1 MEYMQMMPI
10 VPKSRGTDDKP
21 SESFSKQ
28 PAGTGFY
35 KIIKWERDK
44 PIELEAWKSF
54 RDGVMRPRYLT
65 VKYIPDP
72 TTRLAAL
79 MAGEVDLI
87 TGPAAAHLKLI
98 RAHKDLALATLK
110 GGRMIFYACQ
120 FLKPPFND
128 PRVRQALLYAVDRQA
143 IVDKIL
149 EGNGIIIPS
158 FLYGPWEGAIP
169 DLKPYPYDPKK
180 AKELLTEAGYPNGFE
195 MMLRC
200 SSGFNIKDKEIA
212 EALQK
217 YLSEIGVKMRI
228 ETAERARL
236 FQIFYTGDFD
246 LLQGQ
251 WSLSAYTPDPPL
263 KWVMVRGF
271 PEDKIS
277 GGVVPKDIAQIRDL
291 IKKAGT
297 ELDKKKRVATYQ
309 QINKIMYEN
318 AVPYAFHAE
327 DINTAYNKTKIGPWE
342 RVVFLGYGDF
352 ELFCDFRGMY
362 PVKYKQGP

>member
-1 MEYMQMMPI
+1 MEYVQWI
-10 VPKSRGTDDKP
+10 VVAPKSRGTDDKP

-28 PAGTGFY
+28 PAGTGYY

-169 DLKPYPYDPKK
+169 DLKP
-180 AKELLTEAGYPNGFE
+180 
-195 MMLRC
+195 
-200 SSGFNIKDKEIA
+200 
-212 EALQK
+212 
-217 YLSEIGVKMRI
+217 
-228 ETAERARL
+228 
-236 FQIFYTGDFD
+236 
-246 LLQGQ
+246 
-251 WSLSAYTPDPPL
+251 
-263 KWVMVRGF
+263 
-271 PEDKIS
+271 
-277 GGVVPKDIAQIRDL
+277 
-291 IKKAGT
+291 
-297 ELDKKKRVATYQ
+297 
-309 QINKIMYEN
+309 
-318 AVPYAFHAE
+318 
-327 DINTAYNKTKIGPWE
+327 
-342 RVVFLGYGDF
+342 
-352 ELFCDFRGMY
+352 
-362 PVKYKQGP
+362 